1 MTGYTETH
9 NQHAYEVHYPK
20 DDCNVTNLVPSVF
33 RKDYAHKSAWNASPK
48 FGLLLCNFELLVELY
63 RDTKPLGDYVALL
76 SIICLPG
83 VFFSKTPLQSSKA
96 GRNYY

>member
-1 MTGYTETH
+1 MTDYTETH
-9 NQHAYEVHYPK
+9 NQLAYEVHYPK
-20 DDCNVTNLVPSVF
+20 DDCNVTNLVSSVF

-48 FGLLLCNFELLVELY
+48 FGLLYCNIELLVELW
-63 RDTKPLGDYVALL
+63 RDTNY
-76 SIICLPG
+76 IIFLPG